1 MRIYI
6 AGQITNNPDYI
17 RQFNK
22 AEREL
27 TEIGHTVL
35 NPVKNLG
42 FNYKDYIDMGLC
54 ELMHCE
60 AICLLDG
67 WENSKGACLE
77 KAYAET
83 VGMKVLSL
91 KDLGVVINA

>member
-1 MRIYI
+1 MKIYI
-6 AGQITNNPDYI
+6 AGQITNNPDYKK
-17 RQFNK
+17 QFGK
-22 AEREL
+22 AEKL
-27 TEIGHTVL
+27 LLKQGHTVINPAL
-35 NPVKNLG
+35 NQG
-42 FNYKDYIDMGLC
+42 YSYKEYIDMGLF

-67 WENSKGACLE
+67 WEKSNGACLE
-77 KAYAET
+77 KAYAVT